1 MRMLASIYA
10 AAASARRAYYRA
22 PGRQRRL
29 DRPVISVGNL
39 RVGGTGKTPAV
50 AHLAQVLLEMGERPA
65 ILSRGYGRRSAAAG
79 VVVVSDGRRLSADLD
94 RSGDEPLMLARSVEG
109 ARVLVS
115 ADRYLAGRLAEL
127 RLGATVH
134 VLDDGFQHLTL
145 ARGTDLL
152 IVSEEDIAD
161 AQTLPAGRLR
171 EPLSAASSAHA
182 LLVPSGT
189 SEQARTVAASLG
201 VGTAFQLARVPG
213 EPRRLDLFGASAPAR
228 PAAPVLAVAG
238 IARPQRFFEEL
249 RSAGWD
255 VKRTVAFPDHHRY
268 SRNEASGLADA
279 ARSAGAR
286 AIVTTEKDLVRL
298 LPFRPMPL
306 PVMWLPLS
314 VRIDPAPAFRDWLAG
329 RLAAER
335 ARGSEVRA

>member
-1 MRMLASIYA
+1 MLASIYA
-10 AAASARRAYYRA
+10 AAASARRSYFQGG
-22 PGRQRRL
+22 GRQRRL
-29 DRPVISVGNL
+29 ERPVVSVGNL
-39 RVGGTGKTPAV
+39 RVGGTGKTPTV
-50 AHLAQVLLEMGERPA
+50 ARVAGLLLELGERPA
-65 ILSRGYGRRSAAAG
+65 ILSRGYGRTSAPDG
-79 VVVVSDGRRLSADLD
+79 VVVVSDGRRICADLD
-94 RSGDEPLMLARSVEG
+94 RSGDEPLMLARGVEG
-109 ARVLVS
+109 ARVLVA

-152 IVSEEDIAD
+152 IVSGEDIAD
-161 AQTLPAGRLR
+161 AQTLPSGRLR
-171 EPLSAASSAHA
+171 ESLSAASSAQA

-189 SEQARTVAASLG
+189 LEQARTVASSLG
-201 VGTAFQLARVPG
+201 VGTAFQLVRVPG
-213 EPRRLDLFGASAPAR
+213 EPRRLDLLGASAPAR
-228 PAAPVLAVAG
+228 PSAPVLAVAG
-238 IARPQRFFEEL
+238 VARPERFFDEL

-255 VKRTVAFPDHHRY
+255 VKRTLTFPDHHRY
-268 SRNEASGLADA
+268 SRADAAGLADA

-286 AIVTTEKDLVRL
+286 AIVTTEKDVVRL

-314 VRIDPAPAFRDWLAG
+314 ARIDPAPAFREWLAG

>member
-1 MRMLASIYA
+1 MLASIYA
-10 AAASARRAYYRA
+10 AAASARRAYYRT

-29 DRPVISVGNL
+29 ERPVISVGNL
-39 RVGGTGKTPAV
+39 RVGGSGKTPAV
-50 AHLAQVLLEMGERPA
+50 AHVARMLLEMGERPA
-65 ILSRGYGRRSAAAG
+65 ILSRGYGRRSSPAG
-79 VVVVSDGRRLSADLD
+79 VVVVSDGQRLCADLD
-94 RSGDEPLMLARSVEG
+94 RSGDEPLMLARIVEG

-115 ADRYLAGRLAEL
+115 ADRYLAGRLAEV
-127 RLGATVH
+127 RLAATVH

-161 AQTLPAGRLR
+161 ATTLPAGRLR

-182 LLVPSGT
+182 ILVPSDSGD
-189 SEQARTVAASLG
+189 QARTVAASLG
-201 VGTAFQLARVPG
+201 VDTAFQLVRVPG
-213 EPRRLDLFGASAPAR
+213 EPRRLDLLNGSAPAR
-228 PAAPVLAVAG
+228 PGGAVLAVAG
-238 IARPQRFFEEL
+238 IARPERFYDEL

-255 VKRTVAFPDHHRY
+255 VKRTMTFPDHHRY
-268 SRNEASGLADA
+268 SGAEATGLAEA

-298 LPFRPMPL
+298 LPFRPMSL

-314 VRIDPAPAFRDWLAG
+314 VRVDPAPAFRDWLAG
-329 RLAAER
+329 RLAAEH
-335 ARGSEVRA
+335 ARGPEGGA